1 MITII
6 VLFLIGCIPTV
17 LMILLTKLLVKPL
30 KSYTRWLNGEK
41 KYTGPTQ
48 VIYISNSG
56 MWYEADILGIGD
68 NRVRA
73 RTVDGMHIELPMSEV
88 NVSWR
93 YVERMK

>member
-6 VLFLIGCIPTV
+6 ILFLIGCIPTV
-17 LMILLTKLLVKPL
+17 LVILLGRLISKPL
-30 KSYTRWLNGEK
+30 DSLTMWMNGEK

-56 MWYEADILGIGD
+56 MWYEADILGIDD